1 MRGAVEKGAR
11 IESGA
16 RVVLPERKQW
26 PHQLGAGRR
35 FDELEG
41 ARALGGVGALEG
53 LDDQIVRKPA
63 SEAEAR
69 DHRAERVPA
78 RAITK
83 GLGDERK
90 TRAGRR
96 SEGQYG

>member
-1 MRGAVEKGAR
+1 MRGAVEKAAR
-11 IESGA
+11 IESVA
-16 RVVLPERKQW
+16 RVVLPERKQR
-26 PHQLGAGRR
+26 PHQLGAGRGL
-35 FDELEG
+35 DELEG

-63 SEAEAR
+63 REAEAR

-83 GLGDERK
+83 CLGDERK
-90 TRAGRR
+90 TRVGRR
-96 SEGQYG
+96 AKGK